1 MQIDKLLI
9 NEQIKAKEINLVDN
23 HDKFLGSYPTK
34 EAISIAKEQSLDLIQ
49 IIPSNDRPFCQI
61 SKLEY
66 SAAKAARSYLNYLLT
81 LNIRGEEAFG
91 PLALSFIRENDF
103 DKLQLLPEEQF
114 NLIMAT
120 IQVLAAEP
128 KRFSV
133 KVDLLKKAQSLLSR
147 TRYHSLDLS
156 RQIQYDITKTEAE
169 LKIYNEA
176 MKPSSQPTNSEK
188 HQLIVQSDI
197 PEYILNTAQ
206 KRAAEYYKEKF
217 KVSKK
222 GKLAQHFSGG
232 SRKFEPDNSDVHKEF
247 PGACA
252 PFMNVRTNAFH
263 IMLPFDI
270 KISRRPEEQL
280 DAGARIY
287 YSKMG
292 YSLPLGYEKDKLVN
306 FNNGEVVDIN
316 MDDPNLLFFSVS
328 RVKEPEFKYQ
338 GSDPGIPPQYA
349 YPYAVLQRTNCLGP
363 YLQVVTNFKVWF
375 DSSTVSLL
383 VQGAP
388 DLYEYGLQGG
398 SGLMT
403 RSHGSDKVEAYAE
416 NTRELWQEG
425 LSFNFVNLHL
435 ILSPGNESA
444 FVPYNTPI
452 FTIYPTLNN
461 QNYKIEDYRKAS
473 R

>member
-1 MQIDKLLI
+1 MQIDTLLI
-9 NEQIKAKEINLVDN
+9 NEQIVAKEVNLLDSEE
-23 HDKFLGSYPTK
+23 KSLGSFPTA
-34 EAISIAKEQSLDLIQ
+34 EAISMAREQNLDLIQ
-49 IIPSNDRPFCQI
+49 IIPSEERPFCQI
-61 SKLEY
+61 GTPEQF
-66 SAAKAARSYLNYLLT
+66 AAKAARTYLNYLLT
-81 LNIRGEEAFG
+81 LNIRSEEAFG

-103 DKLQLLPEEQF
+103 DKLKLLPEEQF
-114 NLIMAT
+114 NLLMAT
-120 IQVLAAEP
+120 VQVLTAEP
-128 KRFSV
+128 KRFSI
-133 KVDLLKKAQSLLSR
+133 KVDLLKRTLSLLNR
-147 TRYHSLDLS
+147 TRYHSPELG
-156 RQIQYDITKTEAE
+156 RQIQYDINKTEAE

-176 MKPSSQPTNSEK
+176 MKPPSRPANFEK
-188 HQLIVQSDI
+188 QQLIVQSDI
-197 PEYILNTAQ
+197 PEYILNIAQ
-206 KRAAEYYKEKF
+206 KRAAEYYKNKF
-217 KVSKK
+217 EVSKK
-222 GKLAQHFSGG
+222 GKSAQHFSSE
-232 SRKFEPDNSDVHKEF
+232 SRKFEPDDKDVHKEF

-270 KISRRPEEQL
+270 KISRKPEEQL
-280 DAGARIY
+280 DGGARIY

-292 YSLPLGYEKDKLVN
+292 YSLPLGYEKDKLIN
-306 FNNGEVVDIN
+306 FNSGEVVDIT

-328 RVKEPEFKYQ
+328 RVKESELKYQ
-338 GSDPGIPPQYA
+338 GSDPSIPPQYA
-349 YPYAVLQRTNCLGP
+349 YPQAVLQRTNCLGP

-383 VQGAP
+383 IQGSP

-403 RSHGSDKVEAYAE
+403 RSHASDKVEAYAE
-416 NTRELWQEG
+416 NTREPWQEG

-435 ILSPGNESA
+435 LLSPGQDSA

-452 FTIYPTLNN
+452 FTIYPTLNQ